1 MRVGWKHCRFKSI
14 QLTWIVLNRRELF
27 PLLSIQH
34 VRSRFV
40 RDLEN
45 IALLDNLGWVKNVV
59 DSTRFQSNQHK
70 SYELTEVCGHIL
82 RTGKVHVS
90 LFHGSWLLLDYAG
103 WVENVVD
110 SIQSNQ
116 HESFPLLS
124 IRHARSRFVC
134 QVVKCLRRIDSVWV
148 YWTWMKTFTI
158 LTSSETVIIPQR
170 VILTPCTLFDRTH
183 KPSRIRNL

>member
-1 MRVGWKHCRFKSI
+1 MRVGWKHCQFESI
-14 QLTWIVLNRRELF
+14 QLTWIVLNRHELF

-34 VRSRFV
+34 VRGWFV

-45 IALLDNLGWVKNVV
+45 IVLLDNLGWVKNVV
-59 DSTRFQSNQHK
+59 NSTWFQSNQHK
-70 SYELTEVCGHIL
+70 SYESTEVCGHIL

-90 LFHGSWLLLDYAG
+90 IFHGSWLPLDYAG

-124 IRHARSRFVC
+124 IRHARSGFVC
-134 QVVKCLRRIDSVWV
+134 QVVKCLRRIDSVCV

-170 VILTPCTLFDRTH
+170 VILTPSTLFDLTH